1 MKGLIKIDNLITYI
15 ISIILSILSILIA
28 YMAFKR
34 NKDKDNLKE
43 AIDTGILL
51 SDIGYIKKSLDRI
64 EKRLEHVEINYN
76 DLLKRRQVKEIL
88 DTGAFSKI
96 VLLKS
101 SMTPGKIEGI
111 YDAAEVRDEIYRSSF
126 IMDSIYAD
134 RSENFII
141 A

>member
-51 SDIGYIKKSLDRI
+51 SDIGYIKKS
-64 EKRLEHVEINYN
+64 
-76 DLLKRRQVKEIL
+76 
-88 DTGAFSKI
+88 
-96 VLLKS
+96 
-101 SMTPGKIEGI
+101 
-111 YDAAEVRDEIYRSSF
+111 
-126 IMDSIYAD
+126 
-134 RSENFII
+134 
-141 A
+141 